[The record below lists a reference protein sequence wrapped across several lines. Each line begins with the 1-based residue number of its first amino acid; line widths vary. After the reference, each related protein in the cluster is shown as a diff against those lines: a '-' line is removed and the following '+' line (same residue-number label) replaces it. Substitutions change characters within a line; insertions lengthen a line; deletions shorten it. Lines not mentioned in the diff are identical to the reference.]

1 MKQKDLVLI
10 VVVSCFSAVFSYFLS
25 NMLIVPKQALQQ
37 QATVVGPIEPE
48 FNKPDSRYFNK
59 DSVDPTQRIT
69 IGDNNNP
76 IPFNDK
82 TQ

>member
-1 MKQKDLVLI
+1 MKQKDIALI
-10 VVVSCFSAVFSYFLS
+10 VVVSCFSAVLSVLLS
-25 NMLIVPKQALQQ
+25 NMLIVPKQALEQK
-37 QATVVGPIEPE
+37 ATIVGPIEPE
-48 FNKPDSRYFNK
+48 FKKPDSRYFNK
-59 DSVDPTQRIT
+59 DSIDPTQRIT

>member
-1 MKQKDLVLI
+1 MKQKDIALII
-10 VVVSCFSAVFSYFLS
+10 VVSAFSAVFSYFLS
-25 NMLIVPKQALQQ
+25 NLLIVPKQALQQ
-37 QATVVGPIEPE
+37 QATVVGAIAPE
-48 FNKPDSRYFNK
+48 FKKPDTRYFNK
-59 DSVDPTQRIT
+59 DAFDPTQRIT

>member
-1 MKQKDLVLI
+1 
-10 VVVSCFSAVFSYFLS
+10 
-25 NMLIVPKQALQQ
+25 VPKQALQQ
-37 QATVVGPIEPE
+37 EATVVGQIDPE

-59 DSVDPTQRIT
+59 DSFDPTQRIT

-76 IPFNDK
+76 VPFNDK